1 MKESYEEQL
10 AIDFGHNPYA
20 GSGDAPG
27 VAWGSGDAGQPLS
40 SEIKVPVCRPC
51 PDRGKATSFAPLE
64 QGVDG
69 HGGVTDPVHVSKFQA
84 REPGEPVG
92 IREEKLRPR
101 SGFKTDRWF
110 NVTDGNDQMHASRKS
125 DECVIPAK
133 SANKDAPEASAEWM
147 EERHPAKR
155 NAAQPAPPRTPSR
168 IQAGTAGLDRVR
180 EAARKDGDLRFT
192 ALLHHADVNSLR
204 RSFFKLK
211 KTAAVGIDGVTWHDY
226 EHGLEENLT
235 DLHGRIHRG
244 SYRAKPS
251 LRKYIDKPDGRKR
264 ALGIAALED
273 KIVQHAVTEI
283 LQNIYEKDF
292 LGFSYG
298 FRKGKGQHDALD
310 ALSVGISSKKV
321 NWILDADI
329 EGFFD
334 TINHDW
340 MITFLERRVG
350 DRRVLRLIRNWL
362 QAGVSE
368 DGEVT
373 KTSVGTPQGAVIS
386 PLLSNVFLH
395 YVFDLWIRWW
405 RESRCRG
412 DMIVVRYADDFVIG
426 FEHRAEA
433 EACLEEL
440 RARLAKFGLRLHDGK
455 TRLIEFGRF
464 ATTNRK
470 ERGEGRTETF
480 DFLGFTHVCARRRS
494 NGSFILHRYSV
505 AKRMRATLQAIRL
518 KLRKRMHQPIGE
530 VGRWLRQV
538 VQGWM
543 NYHAVPCNGER
554 IRRFVDEITRLWHRA
569 IVRRSQRGKSRWTWE
584 RMRRLGRKHLPQPHI
599 IHPYPEQRFRARLE
613 AGAV

>member
-1 MKESYEEQL
+1 MKESYKEQL
-10 AIDFGHNPYA
+10 AIDFGHEPYA
-20 GSGDAPG
+20 GSSNVPG
-27 VAWGSGDAGQPLS
+27 VAWASGDAGQPLS

-51 PDRGKATSFAPLE
+51 PDKGKATPSSPPR
-64 QGVDG
+64 QGEGG
-69 HGGVTDPVHVSKFQA
+69 HGGVTEPVHVSKFQA
-84 REPGEPVG
+84 REPGEPEG
-92 IREEKLRPR
+92 IRDYKSPPK
-101 SGFKTDRWF
+101 GFKTDRWF
-110 NVTDGNDQMHASRKS
+110 NVPDGNDQMNASRKS
-125 DECVIPAK
+125 DGSIIPAK
-133 SANKDAPEASAEWM
+133 SANKGTSEVSAEWM
-147 EERHPAKR
+147 EERNPAER
-155 NAAQPAPPRTPSR
+155 NTVQPAPPRMQSRNNAEPS
-168 IQAGTAGLDRVR
+168 GLDRVR
-180 EAARKDGDLRFT
+180 GAARKDGDVRFT
-192 ALLHHADVNSLR
+192 ALLHHADVDALR

-211 KTAAVGIDGVTWHDY
+211 RTAAVGIDGVSWQDY
-226 EHGLEENLT
+226 EQALEDNLT

-251 LRKYIDKPDGRKR
+251 LRRYIDKPDGRKR
-264 ALGIAALED
+264 ALGIAVLED
-273 KIVQHAVTEI
+273 KIVQHAVAEI
-283 LQNIYEKDF
+283 LQNIYEADF

-298 FRKGKGQHDALD
+298 FRKGKSQHDALD
-310 ALSVGISSKKV
+310 ALSVGISSRKV

-340 MITFLERRVG
+340 LMRFLERRIG
-350 DRRVLRLIRNWL
+350 DRRVLRLIGNWL
-362 QAGVSE
+362 KAGISE
-368 DGEVT
+368 DGQVT
-373 KTSVGTPQGAVIS
+373 KASVGTPQGAVIS

-440 RARLAKFGLRLHDGK
+440 RARFAKFGLKLHEGK

-464 ATTNRK
+464 AATNRK
-470 ERGEGRTETF
+470 ARGEGRPETF
-480 DFLGFTHVCARRRS
+480 DFLGFTHVCAGRRS
-494 NGSFILHRYSV
+494 DGNFILHRYSV
-505 AKRMRATLQAIRL
+505 AKRMRATLRAIGL
-518 KLRKRMHQPIGE
+518 KLRKQRHLPIGE
-530 VGRWLRQV
+530 VGRWLRRV

-554 IRRFVDEITRLWHRA
+554 IRRFVDGITRLWHRA

-584 RMRRLGRKHLPQPHI
+584 RMRRLGRKHLPQPQI
-599 IHPYPEQRFRARLE
+599 IHPYPEQRFRARLK